1 MCTKRG
7 QVTVFLIIGVVVLL
21 LSAGI
26 FFITS
31 KTVTQ
36 EIYTEAPDSFSDK
49 GKVQIYVES
58 CLEDMTVQGIE
69 VLSLQGGFYK
79 IDTGLK
85 TENLNI
91 AYGNYEGQL
100 LLTKDIFGEELSKYV
115 QDNLQYCIQNF
126 EIFEEFTINTLSP
139 EEVTIE
145 MQTDGLIANLKY
157 GLEIVQGNDKE
168 RISKFQSTVKSNAAK
183 ALEIFST
190 LTIDNIEP
198 LKEPFISILSYDE
211 FDHVIS
217 MEYKD
222 GYFFATAM
230 RVLPVDLPPKLSFIP
245 DQVLKKDVPFYHETD
260 SYDPEEYGLFIVSD
274 TPEIPIGEDGVFDF
288 VPQKTGT
295 FNVKITITDLGGNTD
310 EQTVRFIVE

>member
-21 LSAGI
+21 IAAAI

-36 EIYTEAPDSFSDK
+36 EIDTETPDSFSDK
-49 GKVQIYVES
+49 GKVQLYVQS
-58 CLEDMTVQGIE
+58 CLEDITSQGIE
-69 VLSLQGGFYK
+69 VLSLQGGFYN
-79 IDTGLK
+79 IDKGLK

-91 AYGNYEGQL
+91 AYGSYEGQL
-100 LLTKDIFGEELSKYV
+100 LLTEDIFREELSKYV
-115 QDNLQYCIQNF
+115 QDNLQYCIQDF
-126 EIFEEFTINTLSP
+126 EVFEEFTIKVLSS

-145 MQTDGLIANLKY
+145 MQNDGLTANLKY

-168 RISKFQSTVKSNAAK
+168 RILKFQSKVKSNVAK
-183 ALEIFST
+183 ALEMFST

-211 FDHVIS
+211 FDHVIT

-222 GYFFATAM
+222 GYLFATAM

-245 DQVLKKDVPFYHETD
+245 DQVLTKGLAFYHETD
-260 SYDPEEYGLFIVSD
+260 SYDPEKYGLFIVSD

-295 FNVKITITDLGGNTD
+295 FNVKITVTDLAGQTD
-310 EQTVRFIVE
+310 EQTVRFVVE